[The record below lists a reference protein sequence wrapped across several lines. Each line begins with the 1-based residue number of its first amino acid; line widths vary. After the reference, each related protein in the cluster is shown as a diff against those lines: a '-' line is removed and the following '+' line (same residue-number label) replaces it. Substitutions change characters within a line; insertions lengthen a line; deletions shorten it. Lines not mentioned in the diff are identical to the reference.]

1 MADPG
6 SIDPYNDPF
15 DTEYTDEILNIMDI
29 QNPTLDDL
37 TTLDIPFSYPQ
48 STDRIDAN
56 VNVINPLEDPVI
68 GDFCNQQNPE
78 NHQAASLGTSNHQ
91 RETSFETN
99 VHSMPLSVWPTDAV
113 PFRCSCCQSLR
124 KIIHTNGFDVSKLEI
139 HGRLGMIC
147 HAILTIEP
155 GPQYQNIE
163 DVKQFLIQYC
173 IDRSQAGY
181 MMIKDPLAMFYEA
194 LCVESGWDENS
205 YNGDFV
211 QQLSSDP
218 GEFQMDQAAGN
229 SNNNGEIPT
238 KPGLAIQ
245 RERTRNLTLEEI
257 ENYFHL
263 PIGEAAK
270 KLELSATVVKKICRR
285 FGLARWPHRKACFPS
300 PSSSCMYVH
309 LNKLK
314 LFHLKIQIQSMER
327 QISSWETRLSS
338 NDPEEKA
345 RAETEIENLKQEI
358 AKFKKGISKATS

>member
-15 DTEYTDEILNIMDI
+15 DTEYTDEVLNIMDI

-48 STDRIDAN
+48 STDRIDDN

-68 GDFCNQQNPE
+68 GDFCNVQNPE

-99 VHSMPLSVWPTDAV
+99 VHSVPHSVWPSDAV
-113 PFRCSCCQSLR
+113 PFHCSCCQSLR

-155 GPQYQNIE
+155 GPQYQMFDFCKKSTE

-205 YNGDFV
+205 YN
-211 QQLSSDP
+211 QQLSSNP
-218 GEFQMDQAAGN
+218 GEYQMDQAAGN

-238 KPGLAIQ
+238 KPCLAIQ

-263 PIGEAAK
+263 PIEEAAK
-270 KLELSATVVKKICRR
+270 KLELSATV
-285 FGLARWPHRKACFPS
+285 
-300 PSSSCMYVH
+300 
-309 LNKLK
+309 
-314 LFHLKIQIQSMER
+314 IQSMER

-338 NDPEEKA
+338 NDPEERA
-345 RAETEIENLKQEI
+345 RAEIEIGNLKREI

>member
-15 DTEYTDEILNIMDI
+15 DTEYTDEVLNILDI

-37 TTLDIPFSYPQ
+37 TTYDIPFLYPP
-48 STDRIDAN
+48 STDRIDDT
-56 VNVINPLEDPVI
+56 VIDPLEDPVI
-68 GDFCNQQNPE
+68 GDFCNEQNPE
-78 NHQAASLGTSNHQ
+78 NYEAASLGTSNRP

-99 VHSMPLSVWPTDAV
+99 VHSMPLSVWPSDAV

-124 KIIHTNGFDVSKLEI
+124 EIIHTNGFDVSKLEI

-155 GPQYQNIE
+155 GPQYQTFDFCKKSIE

-194 LCVESGWDENS
+194 LCVGSGWDEIL
-205 YNGDFV
+205 YDDDFV
-211 QQLSSDP
+211 QQLSSNP
-218 GEFQMDQAAGN
+218 GEFQMDQATGN
-229 SNNNGEIPT
+229 TNNNREKPT
-238 KPGLAIQ
+238 KPSLAIQ

-263 PIGEAAK
+263 PIEEAAK
-270 KLELSATVVKKICRR
+270 KLEFSATV
-285 FGLARWPHRKACFPS
+285 
-300 PSSSCMYVH
+300 
-309 LNKLK
+309 
-314 LFHLKIQIQSMER
+314 IQSMER

-338 NDPEEKA
+338 NDPEERA
-345 RAETEIENLKQEI
+345 RAETEIRNLKREI
-358 AKFKKGISKATS
+358 AKLKKGTSKATS